1 MTAVSVS
8 RALTIAGSDSGGG
21 AGIQA
26 DLKTFSALG
35 VFGMTAITALTA
47 QNTTGVAAIVEMAP
61 QFVRQQID
69 AVVSDIGVDAAKTG
83 MLSSEPIIEAVA
95 DAIRRHRITQLVVD
109 PVMIAKSGAPL
120 LRPEAQGALRRILLP
135 LALVVTPNLHEA
147 KELVGRDVSTLE
159 AMEEA
164 ARAIHALGPRYVVV
178 KGGHLGGDAVD
189 ILFDGSRSERLAA
202 PRIETRHT
210 HGTGC
215 VFSAAITAHLARSV
229 PVGAAVRQAKAF
241 ITAAIR
247 EALPLGRGHG
257 PANPMHGR
265 GPE

>member
-1 MTAVSVS
+1 MTVAVP

-47 QNTTGVAAIVEMAP
+47 QNTTGVTDIVEMSP
-61 QFVRQQID
+61 EFVRRQIG

-83 MLSSEPIIEAVA
+83 MLSSAPIIEAVA
-95 DAIRRHRITQLVVD
+95 DEIRQHGITQLVID
-109 PVMIAKSGAPL
+109 PVMVAKSGAPL
-120 LRPEAQGALRRILLP
+120 LRPEAREALRRVLLP

-147 KELVGRDVSTLE
+147 AALIDRRVDTLE
-159 AMEEA
+159 QMEDA
-164 ARAIHALGPRYVVV
+164 ARALHALGPRYVVV
-178 KGGHLGGDAVD
+178 KGGHLRGAAVD
-189 ILFDGSRSERLAA
+189 LVFDGQQVERLEA

-215 VFSAAITAHLARSV
+215 VFSAAITAGLARGAPV
-229 PVGAAVRQAKAF
+229 PQAVRDAKMF

-247 EALPLGRGHG
+247 EALPLGSGHG
-257 PANPMHGR
+257 PANPMHAR
-265 GPE
+265 QS